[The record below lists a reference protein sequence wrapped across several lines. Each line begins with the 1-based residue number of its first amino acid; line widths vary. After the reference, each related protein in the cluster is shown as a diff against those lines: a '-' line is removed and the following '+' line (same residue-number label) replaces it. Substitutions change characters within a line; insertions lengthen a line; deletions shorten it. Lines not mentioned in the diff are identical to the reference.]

1 LRLKQ
6 DRLSSEQNPATEAAA
21 MTHFRSRVRTLLGLA
36 SLIFSTFDA
45 ACCTDRP
52 NSHDGAIWFVHA
64 TDPHRYL
71 YTAEDAT
78 DAAKKSTAFQ
88 ESHDRDVLSG
98 FFQRVG
104 TLPQT
109 SGPPAFVLITGDF
122 GVDPCL
128 IPNAETLK
136 EPQSTRTLD
145 DCVNKF
151 DTKKRDDEVEEFSG
165 LFSASPVRNIYF
177 VAGNNDLPL
186 ETADDAGIA
195 YFNQFFQDVQSKISA
210 KNIDVHLHNLT
221 GCYGPKGG
229 TISDCS
235 PDIPRTAYRMIG
247 FPSHSFKNKESG
259 HEKNPGL
266 QAAQFITFRGLLDQA
281 IKDGKKVIIATHVP
295 EIDDPYYLA
304 RDRYD
309 GIKPEPSIDADKDNP
324 RSVYSTWNV
333 QKSLLDDW
341 TKILASDSVVAVLAG
356 HLHDGHKEIYEQP
369 YSWSTLKDHRMGFR
383 KLFLTPPLAVKNQDS
398 SPIQARGFSVV
409 SLHSDHISARFYW
422 YDGLTGTFNPDTPPE
437 REHDVQ
443 PDGPR
448 PGRWLRN
455 WFGWVWHLNDNLSR
469 LERTA
474 TLLIALLTAFLT
486 VVALWQ
492 IPPTDDPLAK
502 KPTSSNSNNAN
513 GDGTA
518 AGAAKDSS
526 PFTTRFG
533 STVLAGLGGLVV
545 SEVTKSLGN
554 PNPSG
559 DTKWYYIVCFIF
571 FFFVLLISLNLLRAA
586 AEALR
591 SRVAVIHYPLARPPQ
606 PSGDGK
612 APVGSQIA
620 KHVAKGFWDWF
631 TYWVLRIV
639 HWFFSLRV
647 PVLTFFD
654 TFINLIQG
662 KNQTTTQAFADAIID
677 QQRNVIRVADVIR
690 NRLNLLIESRLR
702 DKLEEEKQAAE
713 ADREKRP
720 GHVRVNISVLSADQ
734 SNVFYISRSPG
745 SALIP
750 FPKISV
756 AWVCVFTGKIRWFE
770 SDYQKKNIILF
781 DNSGKNIPDTP
792 TDLMLDNYYQ
802 YRDGDY
808 EAFIV
813 LPVPHPQRAFGSKYV
828 KGAIHISFSSKRD
841 FESIWPGPANH
852 LQPPLVEAPTA
863 AAPVAPATVASA
875 KDSSSPPIHYPQT
888 DHMLEDWC
896 QDDEIRT
903 ALNDA
908 VAVLGEMLHG
918 FNEVIYSNYIQPN
931 Q

>member
-1 LRLKQ
+1 MFNACRTFASRDIAQ
-6 DRLSSEQNPATEAAA
+6 EFAF
-21 MTHFRSRVRTLLGLA
+21 MTHTKRFHVILAATVSLSAWMFASSCTSQRSGRDDRTV
-36 SLIFSTFDA
+36 
-45 ACCTDRP
+45 
-52 NSHDGAIWFVHA
+52 WFVHA

-78 DAAKKSTAFQ
+78 DAVKKSTAFQ

-104 TLPQT
+104 KLPQT
-109 SGPPAFVLITGDF
+109 SGPPAFILITGDF

-128 IPNAETLK
+128 IPNADTLK
-136 EPQSTRTLD
+136 KPEKTRTLD

-151 DTKKRDDEVEEFSG
+151 DTKKRDDEVEEFG
-165 LFSASPVRNIYF
+165 ALFSASPVRNIYL

-210 KNIDVHLHNLT
+210 KNVDVRLHNLT
-221 GCYGPKGG
+221 GCFGSKGG
-229 TISDCS
+229 AISDCS
-235 PDIPRTAYRMIG
+235 PDIPGTAYRMIG
-247 FPSHSFKNKESG
+247 FPSFSFKNKEPG

-266 QAAQFITFRGLLDQA
+266 QAAQFTTFRDLLDQA
-281 IKDGKKVIIATHVP
+281 IKDGKKVVIATHVP

-324 RSVYSTWNV
+324 RSAYSTWNV
-333 QKSLLDDW
+333 QKSLLDYW
-341 TKILASDSVVAVLAG
+341 TKVLASDSVVAVLAG

-383 KLFLTPPLAVKNQDS
+383 KLFLAPPLAVKNQDG

-409 SLHSDHISARFYW
+409 SLHSDHLSARFYW

-437 REHDVQ
+437 REYGVQ

-448 PGRWLRN
+448 PGRWFRN
-455 WFGWVWHLNDNLSR
+455 WFGWIWHLNDNLSG

-492 IPPTDDPLAK
+492 IPPTDDPLAN
-502 KPTSSNSNNAN
+502 KPANSNSNNAI
-513 GDGTA
+513 GGGTA
-518 AGAAKDSS
+518 AGLAKDSS

-545 SEVTKSLGN
+545 SEVTKALGN
-554 PNPSG
+554 SNPSG

-586 AEALR
+586 TEALR
-591 SRVAVIHYPLARPPQ
+591 SRVAVIHYPLVRPPR
-606 PSGDGK
+606 PSGDRK
-612 APVGSQIA
+612 ASDSWQI
-620 KHVAKGFWDWF
+620 FWDWF

-662 KNQTTTQAFADAIID
+662 KNQTTTQAFTDAIID
-677 QQRNVIRVADVIR
+677 QQRNAVRVCDVIR
-690 NRLNLLIESRLR
+690 KKLNSLIES
-702 DKLEEEKQAAE
+702 KLSNKYYEAKALAESQAGQE
-713 ADREKRP
+713 AANAVKHP

-734 SNVFYISRSPG
+734 TNVFYISRTSG
-745 SALIP
+745 SAVIP
-750 FPKISV
+750 FPKISL
-756 AWVCVFTGKIRWFE
+756 AWVSVFTGKIRWYE
-770 SDYQKKNIILF
+770 SFYQGKNVILF
-781 DNSGKNIPDTP
+781 DNADKTIPDAP
-792 TDLMLDNYYQ
+792 PELPLDSYYQ
-802 YRDGDY
+802 PRDGDY
-808 EAFIV
+808 EAFVV
-813 LPVPHPQRAFGSKYV
+813 LPVPHPQRAYGSKYV
-828 KGAIHISFSSKRD
+828 KGAIQISFSSKDD
-841 FESIWPGPANH
+841 FKEIWPGAASHLNPPIDELPA
-852 LQPPLVEAPTA
+852 PPDAGGVAP
-863 AAPVAPATVASA
+863 PVATSG
-875 KDSSSPPIHYPQT
+875 SSKPRYR
-888 DHMLEDWC
+888 DEDRMLDDWC
-896 QDDEIRT
+896 GDDEIRI
-903 ALNDA
+903 ALKQA
-908 VAVLGEMLHG
+908 VAVLGELLHA
-918 FNEVIYSNYIQPN
+918 FNQIIYKNYIQPT
-931 Q
+931 QGD